1 MSLPPL
7 APIWA
12 DDIAVAF
19 DDSRPAGLVQ
29 KAKTIT
35 SVILDALTSAGLKPN
50 LKSGKTELLLD
61 LRGQGSQ
68 ESRRQICLN
77 DNVLEVSSDYEP
89 YHINVVG
96 SYRHLGTWIQVRGG
110 LAKDV
115 STKMAIA
122 HQTITRFR
130 TQIFGNRGMEL
141 KIKLRFYE
149 SLIQSA
155 IIFNAAVWRP
165 RNQRQYSQLEAGFF
179 PTASTTGC
187 SSFWCTCSNLELQNG
202 HVRTTIA

>member
-1 MSLPPL
+1 MFKEFYDLTWFVVKHDNCVVQTRRGSRPGDALADICFSYALTRILKGPLAKLTQLFPDIQLQWNGQNDPLPNDNGHVSLPL

-68 ESRRQICLN
+68 ESRRQIGFPTC
-77 DNVLEVSSDYEP
+77 P
-89 YHINVVG
+89 K
-96 SYRHLGTWIQVRGG
+96 YR
-110 LAKDV
+110 
-115 STKMAIA
+115 S
-122 HQTITRFR
+122 
-130 TQIFGNRGMEL
+130 TQICHVCQIKTEVKME
-141 KIKLRFYE
+141 
-149 SLIQSA
+149 A
-155 IIFNAAVWRP
+155 C
-165 RNQRQYSQLEAGFF
+165 
-179 PTASTTGC
+179 ASTGLIRVQPTSSPYSARLNIKC
-187 SSFWCTCSNLELQNG
+187 SF
-202 HVRTTIA
+202 